1 MIGYGR
7 PPQHTVALD
16 LNLADVQ
23 KKRLLLWI
31 MGTRKRAMSPEVE
44 DGEIVATGRVMSVKI
59 YTGLIRDHRVFLH
72 PAPRTAVAHLA
83 EWHSIQEP
91 NSHSEKMG
99 VV

>member
-59 YTGLIRDHRVFLH
+59 YTGV
-72 PAPRTAVAHLA
+72 PASGTKNGCGTSGGVAQHTRAQFTL
-83 EWHSIQEP
+83 
-91 NSHSEKMG
+91 
-99 VV
+99 